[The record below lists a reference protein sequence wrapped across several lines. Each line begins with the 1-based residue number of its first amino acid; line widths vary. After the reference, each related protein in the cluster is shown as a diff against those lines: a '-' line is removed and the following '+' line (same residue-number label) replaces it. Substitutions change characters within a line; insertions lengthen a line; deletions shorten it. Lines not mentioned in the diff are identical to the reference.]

1 MTLLNVINII
11 ILLLFGA
18 ILGFSYRRMRR
29 RIKDAEGLCS
39 VNERGE
45 NGTFEEGDFIDEI

>member
-1 MTLLNVINII
+1 MTLLNVINIL
-11 ILLLFGA
+11 ILLIF
-18 ILGFSYRRMRR
+18 IIFLGVSYRRMRT

-45 NGTFEEGDFIDEI
+45 IGTSEEGDIVDEI